1 MQAGSAQ
8 GIGGRS
14 EGVGSAS
21 APSAGAVQRITPD
34 NLASLSH
41 RRAPRSARTRAC
53 SAALLVLAA
62 AALAPGCAGLI
73 ESETYRR
80 IESASRPPVPENPGG
95 AAKPAGTEN
104 TGSEDVAF
112 YRPGTDTFTAAR
124 ADKPAIG
131 VANPS
136 GNVTLNFE
144 GTALREVISFI
155 LGDVFE
161 ESYVIDPDVQ
171 GTATLKTTRP
181 VPRDALLP
189 LLEMVLRTNDA
200 ALVRDDGLYHVVP
213 REEAFQ
219 GLVAPQLGDSQAPL
233 PRGFSV
239 RVVPLRH
246 IAATEME
253 KILAPYTHAGNIV
266 RVDQRRNLLILAGTS
281 QELGRLLDTVHLF
294 DVDWLAGMS
303 VALFT
308 PEFVPA
314 KTLAA
319 ELEQVFGDDAEGP
332 LAGLVRLVVI
342 ERLNAVLVVTPR
354 KAYLEKISRWVE
366 RLDRDTAGAGQ
377 QLFVYHVQNGKAADL
392 AEVLTQVFEDEDAVE
407 QTEGGAALPARDSES
422 GAAEPQTESAPSA
435 GRASSGVG
443 EGISVDERSPVRIIA
458 DEINNA
464 LLVRA
469 TPQQYAKVQAALRKL
484 DIVPLQVLI
493 DATIAEITL
502 TDELR
507 FGLEWFVDHSL
518 NGKDGTLTLDL
529 NAPAGLAGQVPGFS
543 YAIADSAG
551 TVEFVLNTLAS
562 DSRLN
567 VLSSPS
573 LMVLNNQ
580 TAEIQVGDEV
590 PVTTQQQQATVSEST
605 VVNTIEFRNTGVLL
619 TVTPRVNA
627 GGLVTMEV
635 SQEVSDVA
643 PGTGD
648 SLTPTI
654 QQRRINSTVAVQSG
668 ETVVLG
674 GLIRENDQLSRSGL
688 PLLSRL
694 PVIGALFGQTT
705 KDRRR
710 TELVVLITPRAVRG
724 ADEARE
730 ITNEFRDKMESL
742 RPLTEQSAPR
752 AREPQEPAPGDARSS
767 PAAPAAEA
775 VAQAPGEQPAA
786 PSPAPAFHPPGR

>member
-1 MQAGSAQ
+1 MTRNDRELLSNRTATHKAAW
-8 GIGGRS
+8 R
-14 EGVGSAS
+14 
-21 APSAGAVQRITPD
+21 AGA
-34 NLASLSH
+34 
-41 RRAPRSARTRAC
+41 
-53 SAALLVLAA
+53 AALLVS
-62 AALAPGCAGLI
+62 AALGPLSGCTTLTQ
-73 ESETYRR
+73 SETYRR
-80 IESASRPPVPENPGG
+80 IESASELPPASSADAAAPEDTRSGSE
-95 AAKPAGTEN
+95 TRR
-104 TGSEDVAF
+104 SEDVAF
-112 YRPGTDTFTAAR
+112 YRPGTDAFTAANSKR
-124 ADKPAIG
+124 DAIG
-131 VANPS
+131 VAESS

-144 GTALREVISFI
+144 GTEVREVVSFI

-161 ESYVIDPDVQ
+161 ENYVIDSDVQ
-171 GTATLKTTRP
+171 GSATLKTTRP
-181 VPRDALLP
+181 VSRDTLLP
-189 LLEMVLRTNDA
+189 LLEMVLRMNEA

-219 GLVAPQLGDSQAPL
+219 GLVAPQLGDTQTPL
-233 PRGFSV
+233 PRSFGV

-246 IAATEME
+246 IAAAEME
-253 KILAPYTHAGNIV
+253 KILAPYVHPGNIV

-281 QELGRLLDTVHLF
+281 QELGRLLETVRLF

-308 PEFVPA
+308 PEFVQA
-314 KTLAA
+314 KTLAE
-319 ELEQVFGDDAEGP
+319 ELEQVFGEDADGP
-332 LAGLVRLVVI
+332 LAGLIRLVVI

-354 KAYLEKISRWVE
+354 KAYLKKVSRWVA
-366 RLDRDTAGAGQ
+366 RLDRDTAGSGQ
-377 QLFVYHVQNGKAADL
+377 RLFVYHLQNGKAADL
-392 AEVLTQVFEDEDAVE
+392 AEVLTQVFEDQAPVE
-407 QTEGGAALPARDSES
+407 RAPAGGALEALAPENAEES
-422 GAAEPQTESAPSA
+422 GETRTAPAPSP
-435 GRASSGVG
+435 GRVSSTAR
-443 EGISVDERSPVRIIA
+443 EGITVDERSPVRIIA
-458 DEINNA
+458 DEVNNA
-464 LLVRA
+464 LLIKA

-507 FGLEWFVDHSL
+507 FGLEWFVNHGLD
-518 NGKDGTLTLDL
+518 GKEGTLTLDL
-529 NAPAGLAGQVPGFS
+529 NAPAGLAAQVPGFS

-590 PVTTQQQQATVSEST
+590 PVTTQQQQATTGVST
-605 VVNTIEFRNTGVLL
+605 VVNTIEFRDTGVLL

-643 PGTGD
+643 PGTGE

-654 QQRRINSTVAVQSG
+654 QQRRITSTVAVQSG

-674 GLIRENDQLSRSGL
+674 GLIRENDQFSRSGL

-694 PVIGALFGQTT
+694 PLIGALFGQTT
-705 KDRRR
+705 RDRRR
-710 TELVVLITPRAVRG
+710 TELVVLITPRAVRD
-724 ADEARE
+724 ADEARQ
-730 ITNEFRDKMESL
+730 ITEEFRGKMESL
-742 RPLTEQSAPR
+742 RPLTERDAPN
-752 AREPQEPAPGDARSS
+752 PP
-767 PAAPAAEA
+767 
-775 VAQAPGEQPAA
+775 EQA
-786 PSPAPAFHPPGR
+786 PSPEETTSGQAAPVNEPRPEPRADRRQLSFDGQRAAPEVPPSDRPLFNRPGR